1 MASAVMPSWRARASS
16 VVFEREADAGA
27 GDAAIGQ
34 DGRLVG
40 AGGEGAAAEAGQHV
54 GTGKDGADLRGLEA
68 GAERV
73 GGVGAGIDHRV
84 DVDAEQLAVRGGP
97 GGHVVMVFAA
107 VGVGGKLL
115 VPVLDPADGTVEAD
129 GEGGA
134 DEFFRQQD
142 ALVAEAAADVGRDDA
157 DLALVEAEAFG
168 EAGLGDVRHLGG
180 GGDDQLLEPG
190 VPFGQHAAAFEGGH
204 ALAGRAQAAGDAGG
218 GDGVEAGEVV
228 VAGGFEEGVVGPV
241 LVDAGGAGCA
251 GRAACR

>member
-1 MASAVMPSWRARASS
+1 
-16 VVFEREADAGA
+16 
-27 GDAAIGQ
+27 
-34 DGRLVG
+34 
-40 AGGEGAAAEAGQHV
+40 
-54 GTGKDGADLRGLEA
+54 
-68 GAERV
+68 
-73 GGVGAGIDHRV
+73 
-84 DVDAEQLAVRGGP
+84 
-97 GGHVVMVFAA
+97 MVFAA

-115 VPVLDPADGTVEAD
+115 VPVLDPADRAVEAD

-134 DEFFRQQD
+134 DEFFGQQD

-204 ALAGRAQAAGDAGG
+204 ALPGRAQAAGDAGG

-241 LVDAGGAGCA
+241 FVDAGGAGCA
-251 GRAACR
+251 GAQHVGDGGERVVVEFALAGEVFGEGAAAGDAGGDGFADVAQLAGRERRLHRRGGSRAGRSGRGWARSRAGRRP